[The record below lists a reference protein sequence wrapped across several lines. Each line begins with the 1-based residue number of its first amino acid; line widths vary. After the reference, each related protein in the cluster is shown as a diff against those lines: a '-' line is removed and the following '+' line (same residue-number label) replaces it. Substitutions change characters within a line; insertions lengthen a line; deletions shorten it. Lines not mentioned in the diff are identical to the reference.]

1 MLCIACVLDLR
12 SKFPLA
18 AAGEGGGGG
27 HPDALN
33 LNAGEETHDGSSR
46 GCCWRERALALERE
60 LQQLQ
65 NQYRSESLG
74 AVLISLFTISFHPC
88 FPCLCSKER
97 EPMNAGL
104 GID

>member
-18 AAGEGGGGG
+18 AAGGGGGGG

-33 LNAGEETHDGSSR
+33 LNAGEETHDGSSSGR
-46 GCCWRERALALERE
+46 CWRERALALERE

-74 AVLISLFTISFHPC
+74 AVLISLFTISFHPSVPLYLLQGTRTDEC
-88 FPCLCSKER
+88 GAW
-97 EPMNAGL
+97 N
-104 GID
+104 